1 MKLLDRRTLPFAILA
16 LGLLAAAIL
25 IATRPRVAPNPPAA
39 RVPLVRVQSVAVED
53 LRLSV
58 HTHGEVKPR
67 TESNLVPEVSGVVLW
82 VSPNLVSGGFF
93 EADEPLLRIDPLD
106 YEVAL
111 ETARAT
117 LARAESDVAR
127 AERELG
133 RQRSLAEQDVT
144 SVSRL
149 DDAETNERAVRAAL
163 RQAKAALVQA
173 ERNLE
178 RTEIR
183 APYAGRVR
191 DEQVDV
197 GQFVNRGSSLARIYA
212 VDFAEVRLPIPDE
225 ELAHL
230 ELVLVPGSNGDGPP
244 VTLSA
249 QFAGQRREWQG
260 RVVRTEGELD
270 PKSRMVHVV
279 ARVDDP
285 YRPADA
291 DSPPLSVGLFVEAVS
306 HGREVEGAVRVPR
319 AALREGGRVWVA
331 DAEDQL
337 RIRSVEI
344 AQHGRDEV
352 IVRSGLAD
360 GERVI
365 LSSLIAPV
373 DGMPVRPFVP
383 EAETTAAPEAEAAAV
398 PGEGGS

>member
-16 LGLLAAAIL
+16 VGLLAAAIL

-39 RVPLVRVQSVAVED
+39 RIPLVRVQPVTVED
-53 LRLSV
+53 LRLTV

-67 TESNLVPEVSGVVLW
+67 TESNLVPEVSGTVLW

-93 EADEPLLRIDPLD
+93 EAGEPLLRIDRLD

-111 ETARAT
+111 ETARAN
-117 LARAESDVAR
+117 LARAESDLAQ
-127 AERELG
+127 AKRELA

-144 SVSRL
+144 STSRL
-149 DDAETNERAVRAAL
+149 DDAETNERAAGAAL

-183 APYAGRVR
+183 APYTGRIR

-197 GQFVNRGSSLARIYA
+197 GQFVNRGATLARIYA

-230 ELVLVPGSNGDGPP
+230 DLSLVRGSDGDGPL

-285 YRPADA
+285 YRPAEA
-291 DSPPLSVGLFVEAVS
+291 DSAPLTVGLFVDAVI
-306 HGREVEGAVRVPR
+306 HGRELSGVVRIPR

-337 RIRSVEI
+337 RIRTVEI
-344 AQHGRDEV
+344 AQQGRDDV
-352 IVRSGLAD
+352 VVRAGLTD
-360 GERVI
+360 GDRVI
-365 LSSLIAPV
+365 LSSLTAPV
-373 DGMPVRPFVP
+373 EGMPVRPFVP
-383 EAETTAAPEAEAAAV
+383 ETETAAMPEES
-398 PGEGGS
+398 PS